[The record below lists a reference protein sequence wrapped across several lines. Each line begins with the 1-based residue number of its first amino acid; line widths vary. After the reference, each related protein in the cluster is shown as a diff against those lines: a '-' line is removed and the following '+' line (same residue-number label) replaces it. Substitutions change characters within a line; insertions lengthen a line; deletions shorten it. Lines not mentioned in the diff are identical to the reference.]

1 MTNEG
6 NDCTCLPDCYCATH
20 DTDTAS
26 RQTDRQ
32 CSTLD
37 WRVSGEFW
45 SLYKLNPRQK
55 PALEILRQENLDNSC
70 PCFWHPL
77 LHLIWWRSGDVPL
90 LSSLHHFLSTCRR
103 MGRGAWGFVVFFV
116 MRKGRNVAQKKPSLT
131 ANEEL
136 RKEED
141 GSDGGGVEGGDWFL
155 PSFSPLN
162 PPLTLRTLTPP
173 SLTRLVLLVCFTSVP
188 LCYLKSCSFFSFMFA
203 MRWVN
208 VAGVGRLCLLL
219 CLLMTPGWRC
229 W

>member
-1 MTNEG
+1 MRLLLTFENTIHFPLRFLSAENVPRKTKHNHSRCCRASKTKSLCDTLFASNCLRTAARTLVMFSAIMTNEG

-26 RQTDRQ
+26 RLTDLQ

-55 PALEILRQENLDNSC
+55 PALEILGQENLDNSC

-103 MGRGAWGFVVFFV
+103 TGRGAWGFVVFFV
-116 MRKGRNVAQKKPSLT
+116 MGKGRNVAPKKPSLT

-141 GSDGGGVEGGDWFL
+141 GSDEGGVEGGDWFL
-155 PSFSPLN
+155 PSF
-162 PPLTLRTLTPP
+162 PP
-173 SLTRLVLLVCFTSVP
+173 
-188 LCYLKSCSFFSFMFA
+188 
-203 MRWVN
+203 
-208 VAGVGRLCLLL
+208 
-219 CLLMTPGWRC
+219 
-229 W
+229 